1 MNENGASAALRAAAA
16 AGTTNKLPE
25 LAKWLSE
32 QEGITGRYVATDLCD
47 AAASAATPEG
57 DGGLPA
63 LLRELRG
70 RPDSILAAFFT
81 APASGEIFELP
92 GAVIGPAGE
101 LSAFAPTKQALAAW
115 PADPSGLAVIAR
127 HPAQGRLGAVRT
139 AAWLQTV
146 LGAIGLASY
155 ARWQLI
161 APLASCPAL
170 GTAVYLSTPTG
181 EPDPVDRAALAAP
194 GPPPVS
200 HLSELL
206 TEPASRELVA
216 DATALEPSDLA
227 QKRLTLAARW
237 LQLAASA
244 ISTADALVSLG
255 IALETIAGDESKGAI
270 VERITK
276 RAAIFLASGAVQ
288 DERSDVY
295 YEELARAKKL
305 YDLRSRAAHGQ
316 YDEWTED
323 QVKGDAGRDEFHRF
337 VLDVTLAFRAH
348 ARERNMRDSAD
359 FKKWWQRAEGPE
371 GLFC

>member
-16 AGTTNKLPE
+16 GNMDKLPV
-25 LAKWLSE
+25 LTKWISE
-32 QEGITGRYVATDLCD
+32 QNGIAGRYLAPDLS
-47 AAASAATPEG
+47 AAASSAATCAG
-57 DGGLPA
+57 DGGLTD
-63 LLRELRG
+63 LLHDLRN
-70 RPDSILAAFFT
+70 RPDSLLAAFFPS
-81 APASGEIFELP
+81 PASGGIFELP
-92 GAVIGPAGE
+92 GATIGSAEE
-101 LSAFAPTKQALAAW
+101 LAKLAPSKSALMAW
-115 PADPSGLAVIAR
+115 PTDRTVLAVIAH

-146 LGAIGLASY
+146 LGAISLASY
-155 ARWQLI
+155 ARFQRI
-161 APLASCPAL
+161 APLAACPAL
-170 GTAVYLSTPTG
+170 GTAMYLSTQSG

-194 GPPPVS
+194 GPPPAS
-200 HLSELL
+200 HLVELL
-206 TEPASRELVA
+206 TEPSSRELVG
-216 DATALEPSDLA
+216 DATALDPKDLA

-276 RAAIFLASGAVQ
+276 RAAVFLATRAGA
-288 DERSDVY
+288 DERADVY
-295 YEELARAKKL
+295 YEELDRARKL

-323 QVKGDAGRDEFHRF
+323 QLRGDAGREEFHRF
-337 VLDVTLAFRAH
+337 VFDVALAFRAH
-348 ARERNMRDSAD
+348 SRERNMRDGAD
-359 FKKWWQRAEGPE
+359 FKKWWKRAEGPE